1 MRKIDST
8 LDNPIDNFFIYLAE
22 AVSPF
27 LYKTGHTPNIITTY
41 SFMSGLTS
49 LYFLY
54 LDKRMEFAFF
64 FILNYVFDCIDGHFA
79 RRYDMITE
87 FGDFYDHVTDILI
100 PLGVIIILS
109 FKYYK
114 QRTFPRLSILVL
126 LAALS
131 FLTLIQFGC
140 QQKHITNADKK
151 IKESLDTFIPL
162 CPNKERIKISR
173 FFGSGTLIITIAILV
188 GSGAL

>member
-22 AVSPF
+22 LSSPF

-41 SFMSGLTS
+41 SFISGLAS

-114 QRTFPRLSILVL
+114 QRTFPRLSVILL
-126 LAALS
+126 LTILS
-131 FLTLIQFGC
+131 FMTMVHFGC
-140 QQKHITNADKK
+140 QQKNIPNKK
-151 IKESLDTFIPL
+151 IDELLDTFIPF
-162 CPNKERIKISR
+162 CPKKEQITITR
-173 FFGSGTLIITIAILV
+173 FFGSGSLIIAIAILV